1 MESPTT
7 KVCLQFATEE
17 VLFFIALSSQSHSIL
32 PSMVGAAFVEIKNGE
47 GSSYDE
53 GWSMLGSEK
62 QRQWGP
68 GMSFVEKLQG
78 INQDERMMEDNI
90 GENDLSDDS
99 LSDKDDYAPLCVISE
114 DPARNFPT
122 FSFSGKL
129 KKHLYR
135 AWKQAV
141 IVKLL
146 GRSIGYKLLLAILQK
161 LWAKKGIIN
170 LINVGNGF
178 FVVKFSN
185 KDDCSNALT
194 RGPWMIFDHY
204 LTVRPWEPQFQ
215 LKTATINKAVWRLRR
230 WRILARLMRKSREQR
245 PIPKRRD
252 SAVTRLRRVGRLGMR
267 DEATVNVQ
275 RLVRQVTRK
284 EKRTRDSAK
293 GVGKRSEVL
302 RLTNGEVGV
311 LDDRVPLIKDKE
323 SLIVDSGSEKV
334 LVPHLDEPII
344 WAASDGGSGSLGGLQ
359 GKLWSG
365 PSNLEPDLNLD
376 PDGGSGE
383 GTGSMVAE
391 TQLEPLSLAQ
401 GGSMVVDDNCGDSIG
416 TVVPETANQ

>member
-1 MESPTT
+1 
-7 KVCLQFATEE
+7 
-17 VLFFIALSSQSHSIL
+17 
-32 PSMVGAAFVEIKNGE
+32 
-47 GSSYDE
+47 
-53 GWSMLGSEK
+53 MLGTEK

-141 IVKLL
+141 IVKLI

-194 RGPWMIFDHY
+194 REDCKSKAK
-204 LTVRPWEPQFQ
+204 VSVSEPPVGEC
-215 LKTATINKAVWRLRR
+215 AINRSAEAKAMED
-230 WRILARLMRKSREQR
+230 ISK
-245 PIPKRRD
+245 
-252 SAVTRLRRVGRLGMR
+252 
-267 DEATVNVQ
+267 
-275 RLVRQVTRK
+275 VTRK

-323 SLIVDSGSEKV
+323 SLIVDYGSK
-334 LVPHLDEPII
+334 
-344 WAASDGGSGSLGGLQ
+344 
-359 GKLWSG
+359 G
-365 PSNLEPDLNLD
+365 P
-376 PDGGSGE
+376 GSGE